1 MPDNQKSMLQSML
14 PELMLP
20 ELREL
25 EEIIREVANEE
36 ILPRFNKIDYEVKG
50 DGSLLTEA
58 DLMADK
64 RIRLA
69 LAESYP
75 DIAFLSEEM
84 EQRQQQTLIKDSEK
98 LWCLDPL
105 DGTSNFAAGIP
116 LFATSLALF
125 VKGEVQIGITYDP
138 LRDEMFSAVKG
149 KGAKLNNE
157 PLKCCASGFDLNK
170 SIAIVDFKRLK
181 PELVQRLLAH
191 APYKSQRNLGSCVL
205 EWAWMAANRGH
216 LYLHGG
222 MKLWDLAAGTLI
234 ISEAGGHACTLEGE
248 EVFKASME
256 PRSVLI
262 SPDKKL
268 FEQWKAF
275 LINE

>member
-1 MPDNQKSMLQSML
+1 ML
-14 PELMLP
+14 PELKV
-20 ELREL
+20 L
-25 EEIIREVANEE
+25 EAIIREVANEE
-36 ILPRFNKIDYEVKG
+36 ILPRFNMIDYVVKG

-58 DLMADK
+58 DLSADK

-69 LAESYP
+69 LAERYP

-84 EQRQQQTLIKDSEK
+84 ELDQQQTLLRNSET

-116 LFATSLALF
+116 LFASSLALF
-125 VKGEVQIGITYDP
+125 VKGEVKIGITYDP
-138 LRDEMFSAVKG
+138 FRDEMFSAVKG
-149 KGAKLNNE
+149 QGATLNNE
-157 PLKCCASGFDLNK
+157 PLKCGESGFDLNK
-170 SIAIVDFKRLK
+170 SIAFVDFKRLK
-181 PELVQRLLAH
+181 PDLVQRLLLD

-234 ISEAGGHACTLEGE
+234 LSEAGGHACTLEGE
-248 EVFKASME
+248 EVFKAAME
-256 PRSVLI
+256 PRSVVI
-262 SPDKKL
+262 SPDKNL
-268 FEQWKAF
+268 FKQWKVF
-275 LINE
+275 LIDEQQEYNEK

>member
-1 MPDNQKSMLQSML
+1 ML
-14 PELMLP
+14 PDLKTIETL
-20 ELREL
+20 
-25 EEIIREVANEE
+25 IRQVAKEE
-36 ILPRFNKIDYEVKG
+36 ILPRFNRVGYKVKE

-58 DLMADK
+58 DLSADK
-64 RIRLA
+64 RIRES
-69 LAESYP
+69 LAELYP
-75 DIAFLSEEM
+75 DISFLSEEM
-84 EQRQQQTLIKDSEK
+84 EPDQQEALVKESEK

-125 VKGEVQIGITYDP
+125 VNGEVQIGITYDP
-138 LRDEMFSAVKG
+138 IRDEMFSAVKG
-149 KGAKLNNE
+149 QGATLNGE
-157 PLKCCASGFDLNK
+157 PLRCHPSGFALNK
-170 SIAIVDFKRLK
+170 TIAIVDFKRLEPK
-181 PELVQRLLAH
+181 LVTRLLSD

-234 ISEAGGHACTLEGE
+234 LDEAGGYSCTLEDE
-248 EVFKASME
+248 TVFRPAMN

-262 SPDKKL
+262 SPDESL
-268 FEQWKAF
+268 FEAWKTF
-275 LINE
+275 LMEPDNE